1 MSTKNNQISSNDHQ
15 IKKSAD
21 LFGPC
26 LFTFLLLV
34 ELVHYFANPSN
45 PAYQLPLPFYALT
58 ACIWSWLHWD
68 LNRDYEDI
76 CKSAKRLIE
85 IADEL
90 ARALFSIAKKENGK
104 RD

>member
-1 MSTKNNQISSNDHQ
+1 M
-15 IKKSAD
+15 KKSVEL
-21 LFGPC
+21 LFPC
-26 LFTFLLLV
+26 LFTVLLV
-34 ELVHYFANPSN
+34 VEVVNYLANPSD
-45 PAYQLPLPFYALT
+45 PAYQFPVPFYALMV
-58 ACIWSWLHWD
+58 CVWSWLHWD

>member
-1 MSTKNNQISSNDHQ
+1 MKKLTDISVP
-15 IKKSAD
+15 
-21 LFGPC
+21 F
-26 LFTFLLLV
+26 LFTVLLV
-34 ELVHYFANPSN
+34 VEMANYFANPSD
-45 PAYQLPLPFYALT
+45 PAYQLPLPFYALM
-58 ACIWSWLHWD
+58 ACVWSWLHWD

-90 ARALFSIAKKENGK
+90 AKALFSITKKEDGK